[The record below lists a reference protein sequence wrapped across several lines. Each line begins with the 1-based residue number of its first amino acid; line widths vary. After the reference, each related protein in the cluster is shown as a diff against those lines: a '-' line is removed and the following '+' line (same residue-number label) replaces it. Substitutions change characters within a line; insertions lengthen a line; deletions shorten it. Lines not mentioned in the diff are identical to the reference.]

1 MFKRKVDVDKSLSSS
16 MIVLEKGGMLTMIG
30 GIYSDQ
36 QCPIC
41 KGRFRDDGRKGLFCP
56 DHPQCQANR
65 FKVKFK
71 GVYRRFKDYDRAQR
85 WLVGLRFQYDNGNF
99 DPRDYRKDNPLG
111 FETLALRFL
120 EIKKD
125 EIDSYRHA
133 ENHIYKATNYWGN
146 TNIKDIQ
153 YGDLEDF
160 LLVKTERAREILS
173 NQKTGELLSAKT
185 RANVKAT
192 LHSFWGWLRKR
203 RVLRLDQIPEFPEV
217 PFELGWRKIVDK
229 ATQQSI
235 LEEVRRLS
243 EPVNIKIWIA
253 IKWLCTYISIR
264 PKELR
269 DIKEGDFEFDLKA
282 VFIRSPKGKRGE
294 KKSKIV
300 PLLDED
306 IELIQSFPT
315 GLPHLYFFRHGKG
328 LKGVKVGEPFGNRLL
343 YKYWK
348 KACSNLNIVGVDLYG
363 GTKHSSATALRKHRS
378 PEQIKRATM
387 HSTNKAFDRYF
398 RLEMDDVRDIYADTH
413 LTPNKVSP
421 KKGQVID
428 IINK

>member
-1 MFKRKVDVDKSLSSS
+1 
-16 MIVLEKGGMLTMIG
+16 MIG

-36 QCPIC
+36 KCPVC
-41 KGRFRDDGRKGLFCP
+41 GGRFRDDGRKGLLCP
-56 DHPQCQANR
+56 DHPQCQATR

-71 GVYRRFKDYDRAQR
+71 GIYRRFRDYDRSQR

-111 FETLALRFL
+111 FETLALRYL

-125 EIDSYRHA
+125 EIDSYRHVK
-133 ENHIYKATNYWGN
+133 NHIDKAIDYWGN

-160 LLVKTERAREILS
+160 LLIKTDRGREILS

-192 LHSFWGWLRKR
+192 LHSFWVWLRKR

-235 LEEVRRLS
+235 LDEVYRLS
-243 EPVNIKIWIA
+243 EPVNIKIWVA

-269 DIKEGDFEFDLKA
+269 DIKEGDFDFDLKV
-282 VFIRSPKGKRGE
+282 VFIRSPKGKKGE
-294 KKSKIV
+294 KKPKIV
-300 PLLDED
+300 PLLDQD
-306 IELIQSFPT
+306 IELIKSFPT

-328 LKGVKVGEPFGNRLL
+328 LKGIKAGKRFGEHLL
-343 YKYWK
+343 YEYWK
-348 KACSNLNIVGVDLYG
+348 KACANLSIEGVDLYG
-363 GTKHSSATALRKHRS
+363 GTKHSSATALRKYRT
-378 PEQIKRATM
+378 PEEIAKPHTFW
-387 HSTNKAFDRYF
+387 HGISHYLNPYF
-398 RLEMDDVRDIYADTH
+398 RVTFFL
-413 LTPNKVSP
+413 
-421 KKGQVID
+421 
-428 IINK
+428 